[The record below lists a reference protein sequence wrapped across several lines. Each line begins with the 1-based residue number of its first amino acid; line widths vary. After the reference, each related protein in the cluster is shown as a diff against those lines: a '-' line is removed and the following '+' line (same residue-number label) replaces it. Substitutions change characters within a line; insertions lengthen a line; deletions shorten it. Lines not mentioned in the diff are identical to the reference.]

1 VKKYFRASLHSK
13 MKWRVSIAD
22 IRGRRITL
30 TNMRFDGNGYITMNN
45 QLLPGIYIMQ
55 VNTADQQ
62 YKTKLSVH

>member
-1 VKKYFRASLHSK
+1 MAK
-13 MKWRVSIAD
+13 VSIAD